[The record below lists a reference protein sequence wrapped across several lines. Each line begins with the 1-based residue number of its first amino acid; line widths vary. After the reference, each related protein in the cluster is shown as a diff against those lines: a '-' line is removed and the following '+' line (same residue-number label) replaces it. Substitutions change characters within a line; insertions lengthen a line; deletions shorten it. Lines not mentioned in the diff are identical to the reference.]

1 MLPLSNLIKNWQAQA
16 TGAVT
21 TQLGAIKPEWDDS
34 LKVIQASTH
43 RIGILAIIEGSDW
56 NVILT
61 PSFHGIHVTVV
72 KGNNPKTQA
81 RLSRD
86 LALRLNN

>member
-1 MLPLSNLIKNWQAQA
+1 MMPLSNLIKNWQAQA
-16 TGAVT
+16 TDAVT
-21 TQLGAIKPEWDDS
+21 THLYAMKPEWVDS
-34 LKVIQASTH
+34 LKVLQASTH
-43 RIGILAIIEGSDW
+43 RIGLLAIIEGTDW
-56 NVILT
+56 DVILT